1 MRQGYWF
8 ISDASKVAQE
18 KLLAKA
24 KKYGGVS
31 GDAALQIVFG
41 SHDQSIGVAGKTF
54 RSGHLTGIGQGTK
67 LEGAQLAGLVY
78 GLNHALYAPAFDKV
92 QYIADTRTSLILLGA
107 KVNTRGYFLEAC
119 ARAKRIHTFIWEEG
133 GVDPRTRDR
142 NDISALSLV
151 YKDLAVTLTVE
162 SDSGNASGVRRV
174 SSRTV
179 RLNPNG
185 KVSFNGN
192 SSLCVFDSFL
202 IAALITGWA
211 EKKIE
216 V

>member
-1 MRQGYWF
+1 MRQGYWY
-8 ISDASKVAQE
+8 ISDASQKAQE
-18 KLLAKA
+18 KFFAKA
-24 KKYGGVS
+24 KQYGGVGEDGAS
-31 GDAALQIVFG
+31 SIIFG
-41 SHDQSIGVAGKTF
+41 SHDKSVCVGGQVFRTGNLIGG
-54 RSGHLTGIGQGTK
+54 GQGTK
-67 LEGAQLAGLVY
+67 LESAQVAGLVY

-107 KVNTRGYFLEAC
+107 KVNTRGFFLEAC

-162 SDSGNASGVRRV
+162 SDSGNTSGIRRV

>member
-1 MRQGYWF
+1 MRQGYWY
-8 ISDASKVAQE
+8 ISDASQKAQE
-18 KLLAKA
+18 KFFAKT
-24 KKYGGVS
+24 KKYGGVGEDGAS
-31 GDAALQIVFG
+31 SIIFG
-41 SHDQSIGVAGKTF
+41 SHDQSVCVGGQVFRTGNLIGG
-54 RSGHLTGIGQGTK
+54 GHGTK
-67 LEGAQLAGLVY
+67 LEGARVTGLVF
-78 GLNHALYAPAFDKV
+78 GLNHALYSPMFDKV
-92 QYIADTRTSLILLGA
+92 QYIADSRTSIIVLGER
-107 KVNTRGYFLEAC
+107 VTTRGYFLESV

-142 NDISALSLV
+142 NDINSLELS
-151 YKDLAVTLTVE
+151 YKDLAVTVTVE

-174 SSRTV
+174 SSRIV

-192 SSLCVFDSFL
+192 GSLCVLDGVL
-202 IAALITGWA
+202 VAALITGWA